1 MAKGTRI
8 SRSEAEKFLILYN
21 KLGTYK
27 AVADKM
33 DRSPEAVSK
42 WVKILQAESTNKRI
56 YNVLEVLKMNG
67 NIESFDAEIAKGK
80 IRKYKIRI
88 Y

>member
-8 SRSEAEKFLILYN
+8 SRSEAEKFLVLYN

-33 DRSPEAVSK
+33 DRSSEAVSK
-42 WVKILQAESTNKRI
+42 WVKILQAESTLVI
-56 YNVLEVLKMNG
+56 Q
-67 NIESFDAEIAKGK
+67 
-80 IRKYKIRI
+80 
-88 Y
+88 